1 MGGRFI
7 AQGYLPYKD
16 FTLVHPPFYDLVLSS
31 IYKLFGYNFLYGRY
45 FSVLLSIGCLILV
58 YFIVKRLYNPTAGLI
73 ASLLFAVFPG
83 FYSSWYR
90 VVQEPLGIFLM
101 LLALYFATNYI
112 RSKENA
118 NRLLLSGLCLGLAV
132 ATKYTFIPAVMAF
145 VIAIA
150 VISTK
155 WNWRDVRSYFLGLL
169 KRDIWILTAGI
180 ITGFLIVVG
189 YFIIKTP
196 REFFS
201 QTVFSQLGYRIGNSA
216 DSFIDRIGKLP
227 SGIQQILHFSQ
238 GTFENTIATIC
249 LILGIAS
256 VVALLAKKK
265 RSKPDLFFLIATLVS
280 LPLCSLFNPF
290 GETRY
295 FIPFYFYIL
304 LAIVTFI
311 PVVNKNTE
319 NEKITIHSLRAN
331 GGPIIIGLLLLV
343 FIGGTVILR
352 IDYNFLNSTNLTYEE
367 QAYKETIDYLE
378 KVGAK
383 KVYAIDPIIPALA
396 QNLNSTLEFDT
407 FGKIIT
413 MNGTPEMFY
422 QEILDEG
429 IDYAVIDPFSLLSIT
444 ISGNHI
450 SELILEIQK
459 NGVLVKTIVPNGV
472 PVLGT
477 QIYKVTRP

>member
-1 MGGRFI
+1 MGGRLI

-16 FTLVHPPFYDLVLSS
+16 FALVHPPFYDLALAS
-31 IYKLFGYNFLYGRY
+31 IYKVFGYNFFYGRY
-45 FSVLLSIGCLILV
+45 FSVLLSIACIILV
-58 YFIVKRLYNPTAGLI
+58 YVLVKRLYNPTAGLI
-73 ASLLFAVFPG
+73 ASLLFTIFPG

-90 VVQEPLGIFLM
+90 AVQEPLGIFLI
-101 LLALYFATNYI
+101 LLALYFATSYI
-112 RSKENA
+112 QSRKNG
-118 NRLLLSGLCLGLAV
+118 NHLLISGLCLGLTI

-150 VISTK
+150 GISTE
-155 WNWRDVRSYFLGLL
+155 WNWRNVHSFFSGLL
-169 KRDIWILTAGI
+169 KRDVWILIAGI
-180 ITGFLIVVG
+180 TAGFLIVVG
-189 YFIIKTP
+189 FFIIKTP

-201 QTVFSQLGYRIGNSA
+201 QTVFSQLVYRVGNSP
-216 DSFIDRIGKLP
+216 DSFVERMIRFP
-227 SGIQQILHFSQ
+227 SGIHQMLVFSR
-238 GTFENTIATIC
+238 GTFADTISTFC
-249 LILGIAS
+249 VLVSIALL
-256 VVALLAKKK
+256 VALLVKKK

-295 FIPFYFYIL
+295 FISFYFYIL

-311 PVVNKNTE
+311 PVINKNMV
-319 NEKITIHSLRAN
+319 NEKITIHPLHAN
-331 GGPIIIGLLLLV
+331 ISFIVIGLLLLV

-367 QAYKETIDYLE
+367 QTYNETIDYLE

-396 QNLNSTLEFDT
+396 PNINSTLEFDT

-413 MNGTPEMFY
+413 MNGTPDMFY

-444 ISGNHI
+444 QSGNHI
-450 SELILEIQK
+450 RELILEIQK

-472 PVLGT
+472 PILGT